1 MSKLIP
7 LTKGYF
13 AIVDDDDYEKLN
25 CHKWYAKSIRHSHI
39 VYASRDIG
47 SIHEMM
53 HRVIMGNPDGV
64 SIDHING
71 NSIDNR
77 KENLRICTHSQ
88 NLSNRSK
95 MNTKNTS
102 GYKGVGWSKNARK
115 WSASITHNYKKIH
128 LGYFFD
134 IIDAAKARDVAAL
147 KYHGE
152 FASLNF
158 PDNDIDTL

>member
-25 CHKWYAKSIRHSHI
+25 CHKWYAKSISNSRI

-53 HRVIMGNPDGV
+53 HRVIMGNPEGV

-71 NSIDNR
+71 DSLDNR
-77 KENLRICTHSQ
+77 KSNLRMCTHKQ
-88 NLSNRSK
+88 NLSNHKISS
-95 MNTKNTS
+95 KNTS
-102 GYKGVGWSKNARK
+102 GYMGVRWSKHARK
-115 WSASITHNYKKIH
+115 WSATIKHNYKTIH

-134 IIDAAKARDVAAL
+134 IIDAAKARDAAAL

-158 PDNDIDTL
+158 PDNDIDAL